1 MSGGV
6 RCPECGSRMRKDG
19 DKYYCKECDEF
30 FDMNELVDIGIESD
44 YDSTPDGCEGCGG
57 PYPLCVGSCPAFDD

>member
-1 MSGGV
+1 M

-44 YDSTPDGCEGCGG
+44 YDSTPEGCE
-57 PYPLCVGSCPAFDD
+57 

>member
-1 MSGGV
+1 MSGWV
-6 RCPECGSRMRKDG
+6 RCPECGSRMRKAG

-44 YDSTPDGCEGCGG
+44 YDSTPGGCEACGG
-57 PYPLCVGSCPAFDD
+57 PYPLCAGSCPIFDD